1 MKRRD
6 LEDGLRLPD
15 IVAIAGSAILGAA
28 VGFVIS
34 EELGRVNSRRLR
46 RAYGQLRAPSGAADA
61 ALWSAEDAER
71 LEAAV
76 LDALNRQVVLA
87 RRAIRV
93 NVLGLGLV
101 ELTGRVAHTSEVALA
116 GDVVQE
122 VEGVDTVLNHLL
134 VEGVDETTVSVPGP
148 SAPRAA
154 RG

>member
-1 MKRRD
+1 VRRRRD
-6 LEDGLRLPD
+6 EPGLTLAD
-15 IVAIAGSAILGAA
+15 LVAITGSAILGAA
-28 VGFVIS
+28 VGFVLS
-34 EELGRVNSRRLR
+34 EELGRVNSARLK
-46 RAYGQLRAPSGAADA
+46 RAYRQRQPAAPGTDPSH
-61 ALWSAEDAER
+61 WSADDAER

-87 RRAIRV
+87 RRPIRV

-116 GDVVQE
+116 GDVVDD
-122 VEGVDTVLNHLL
+122 VAGVDTVLNHLL
-134 VEGVDETTVSVPGP
+134 VEGVDRTSVAVPGP